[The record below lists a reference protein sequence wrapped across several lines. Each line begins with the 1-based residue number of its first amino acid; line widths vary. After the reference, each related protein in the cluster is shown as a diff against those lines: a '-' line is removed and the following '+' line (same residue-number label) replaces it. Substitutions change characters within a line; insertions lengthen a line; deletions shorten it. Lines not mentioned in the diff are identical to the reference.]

1 MANFKNSESNRYR
14 EVQSI
19 SICGIYRSDEMLEI
33 TEEQLLSFDNVN
45 RARILKY
52 IVLGL
57 IKYIPD
63 RNTKQLGE

>member
-1 MANFKNSESNRYR
+1 
-14 EVQSI
+14 
-19 SICGIYRSDEMLEI
+19 MLEI

-57 IKYIPD
+57 IKYIPA